1 LEYPQCVDKQSSDIF
16 CLGMTILSMATLST
30 QMMKCFRPD
39 NSVVRKRINSVNIKK
54 SIMRESGLTS
64 RISTPSS

>member
-1 LEYPQCVDKQSSDIF
+1 
-16 CLGMTILSMATLST
+16 MTILSMATLST